1 MAGVR
6 KGLDSAH
13 IDLSITNEG
22 VPFLWRPQVAQ
33 CQDEAAWS
41 VVGGEV
47 QASDMVMLAPDI
59 TWQQVR
65 SAGHYMGKKGVR
77 ELISYKE
84 WLGAVAELKTGWRN
98 IWLEFRVPST
108 LLATMVWM

>member
-1 MAGVR
+1 
-6 KGLDSAH
+6 
-13 IDLSITNEG
+13 
-22 VPFLWRPQVAQ
+22 
-33 CQDEAAWS
+33 
-41 VVGGEV
+41 
-47 QASDMVMLAPDI
+47 MVMLAPDI